1 MSSSAVAALFQ
12 NDADEDAPQPRPR
25 LLIVDD
31 VADNR
36 NVLAR
41 RFQRRNFDIAEA
53 DGGRSAL
60 DMIERGVFDLVL
72 LDIMMP
78 DITGV
83 EVLRRIR
90 QKYSQSQLP
99 VIMVTANSRSE
110 DIVEALEIGAN
121 DYVTKP
127 VDFAVALARVNT
139 QIDRKRASEALETLN
154 AELQNA
160 NRSLEGRIVE
170 RTQSLSAANQ
180 KLQEEIEQRQR
191 SEERSHFLA
200 YHDALTGLANRI
212 LFREDL
218 ERALVDARIRRA
230 PLAALFIDLDGF
242 KGVNDTLGHSVG
254 DALLKTLGGRLRDA
268 LTASARIARL
278 GGDEFAVLQTTGEQ
292 PKAALALAGQI
303 VELLSAPC
311 HVDGHIIQI
320 SASVGV
326 AVSERGLENPE
337 YLLKSADLAMY
348 RAKAEGRGAF
358 KLFDPEMDATAQARR
373 QLEIDLRSAIAR
385 GEFEVYY
392 QPLIEVETRRV
403 SSFEALARWT
413 HPTRGPIEPSE
424 FIPVAEDT
432 GLILQLGE
440 WVLRQACAA
449 AMAWPPHITVAVNV
463 SPVEFQRGDVVRAV
477 RDAFAAS
484 GLPPERLEIEITET
498 VLLEKTTKS
507 VTTLARLRELGVRI
521 SMDDFGTGFSS
532 LSYLRTYPFD
542 KIKVDRS
549 FVRDLSQDH
558 RSRTI
563 VSAITGLGVHFGMR
577 TTAEGVETEEQL
589 QWLSAEGC
597 KEVQGR
603 LFSMPVP
610 AKEVLPLLAKIDAG
624 ASTSPFVRE
633 ALP

>member
-1 MSSSAVAALFQ
+1 MSFSSAAVAFQ
-12 NDADEDAPQPRPR
+12 EAQAEASSPPPR

-31 VADNR
+31 IADNR
-36 NVLAR
+36 SILAR

-53 DGGRSAL
+53 DCGRAAL
-60 DMIERGVFDLVL
+60 EMIERDSFDLIL

-78 DITGV
+78 DLTGI
-83 EVLRRIR
+83 EVLRKIR
-90 QKYSQSQLP
+90 QTYPQSKLP

-139 QIDRKRASEALETLN
+139 QIERKRAGEAIEVMN
-154 AELQNA
+154 AELQRA
-160 NRSLEGRIVE
+160 NLNLEDRISE
-170 RTQSLSAANQ
+170 RTQRLSEANQ
-180 KLQEEIEQRQR
+180 QLQEVISQRQR

-200 YHDALTGLANRI
+200 YHDALTGLANRV

-218 ERALVDARIRRA
+218 ERALVERRVSRS
-230 PLAALFIDLDGF
+230 PLAVLFIDLDGF
-242 KGVNDTLGHSVG
+242 KSVNDTLGHSIG
-254 DALLKTLGGRLRDA
+254 DALLKALGGRLRDS
-268 LTASARIARL
+268 LTTSARIARL
-278 GGDEFAVLQTTGEQ
+278 GGDEFAILQTGGKQ
-292 PKAALALAGQI
+292 PQAALALAGQV

-311 HVDGHIIQI
+311 QIDDHAIQI
-320 SASVGV
+320 GASVGI
-326 AVSERGLENPE
+326 AISERGLENPE

-373 QLEIDLRSAIAR
+373 QLETDLRAAVSR

-392 QPLIEVETRRV
+392 QPLIEVKTRRV
-403 SSFEALARWT
+403 SSFEALARWR
-413 HPTRGPIEPSE
+413 HPTRGAIEPSE

-449 AMAWPPHITVAVNV
+449 AMKWPAHITVAVNI
-463 SPVEFQRGDVVRAV
+463 SPVEFQRGDVVQAV
-477 RDAFAAS
+477 QNALAAT
-484 GLPPERLEIEITET
+484 GLPPSRLEVEITET

-507 VTTLARLRELGVRI
+507 VTTLARLRDLGVRI

-532 LSYLRTYPFD
+532 LSYLRSYPFD

-549 FVRDLSQDH
+549 FVRDLSSDD

-563 VSAITGLGVHFGMR
+563 VSAIAGLGARFGMR
-577 TTAEGVETEEQL
+577 TTAEGVETQEQL
-589 QWLSAEGC
+589 DWLAVEGC
-597 KEVQGR
+597 DEVQGH

-610 AKEVLPLLAKIDAG
+610 AEDVLSLLVKMSG
-624 ASTSPFVRE
+624 LHQRK
-633 ALP
+633 

>member
-1 MSSSAVAALFQ
+1 MPPSSSTAVAF
-12 NDADEDAPQPRPR
+12 APQEIQAEALPPRPR

-31 VADNR
+31 IADNR
-36 NVLAR
+36 SILAR
-41 RFQRRNFDIAEA
+41 RFQRRDFDVAEA
-53 DGGRSAL
+53 DGGHVAL
-60 DMIERGVFDLVL
+60 DMIERDAFDLIL

-78 DITGV
+78 DMTGI
-83 EVLRRIR
+83 EVLRKIR
-90 QKYSQSQLP
+90 QKYPQSKLP

-139 QIDRKRASEALETLN
+139 QIERKRASEAIEAMN
-154 AELQNA
+154 AELQRA
-160 NRSLEGRIVE
+160 NLSLEGRIFE
-170 RTQSLSAANQ
+170 RTQRLSEANE
-180 KLQEEIEQRQR
+180 KLQDEIAQRQR
-191 SEERSHFLA
+191 SEQHSLFLA
-200 YHDALTGLANRI
+200 YHDALTGLANRV

-218 ERALVDARIRRA
+218 ERALLNCRTSHK
-230 PLAALFIDLDGF
+230 PLAVLFIDLDGF
-242 KGVNDTLGHSVG
+242 KSVNDTLGHSIG

-268 LTASARIARL
+268 LTTSARIARL
-278 GGDEFAVLQTTGEQ
+278 GGDEFAVLQTAAGQ
-292 PKAALALAGQI
+292 PQAALTLAKQ
-303 VELLSAPC
+303 VVNLLSAPC
-311 HVDGHIIQI
+311 RVEDHDIQI
-320 SASVGV
+320 GASVGI
-326 AVSERGLENPE
+326 AISERGLENPE

-358 KLFDPEMDATAQARR
+358 RLFDPEMDATAQARR
-373 QLEIDLRSAIAR
+373 QLEIDLRAAVSR

-392 QPLIEVETRRV
+392 QPLIDVKTRRV
-403 SSFEALARWT
+403 SSFEALARWR
-413 HPTRGPIEPSE
+413 HPTRGAIEPAE

-440 WVLRQACAA
+440 WVLREACEA
-449 AMAWPPHITVAVNV
+449 AMKWPARITVAVNI

-477 RDAFAAS
+477 QNALSAS
-484 GLPPERLEIEITET
+484 GLPPSRLEIEITET

-507 VTTLARLRELGVRI
+507 VATLARLRDLGVRI

-532 LSYLRTYPFD
+532 LSYLRSYPFD

-549 FVRDLSQDH
+549 FVRDLSSDD

-563 VSAITGLGVHFGMR
+563 VSAITGLGMRFGMR

-589 QWLSAEGC
+589 EWLTAEGC
-597 KEVQGR
+597 NEVQGR

-610 AKEVLPLLAKIDAG
+610 AEEVLSLLASMTAK
-624 ASTSPFVRE
+624 
-633 ALP
+633 